1 MNIKEDFIK
10 NTQKDFIDRLKR
22 ILADSFE
29 GVEFFIF
36 CVDVFGFRNINRVYG
51 LEAGDEL
58 LRAIDEF
65 MGRHSE
71 ILTHTRFYSDHFLYL
86 MRYPAGT
93 LTEKIIAER
102 QLRTAEFL
110 VGQQQKYPACRL
122 NFPCGF
128 SRVSLST
135 INEAIEEANFARK
148 EAKRTGHGKTL
159 PYDSEY
165 IRAISAQRK
174 MEEELNLAL
183 HQESFCF
190 FLQPKVDL
198 RTGEI
203 HGAEALVRRQGE
215 NGELISPDKFL
226 PLMESNGSIVEL
238 DLLVCRQVCRFLSE
252 RIKRGLPV
260 VRTSVNLSRLHT
272 QNPDAA
278 ERLHAI
284 AAQYGIPSDL
294 LQFELTETIFL
305 NDFTDA
311 KKLIDK
317 LRLYGYGVAIDDFG
331 SGYAGINIWQELN
344 FDVLKLD
351 KKFLSEN
358 PELKRRNEALLPNLI
373 NISQRLQ
380 TAVLCEGVETE
391 EQCRYLLR
399 LGCTRVQGFYFS
411 KPVPPEKFYETY
423 RILQGKYEL
432 RFAEKKKAGEK
443 GEEKGSQ
450 ASFKRNSRGARFPVH
465 VFAMALCAVFLTVSV
480 LFTFAYQRR
489 STQGQFAEMTAE
501 TLSAYAS
508 EQRSNSLSAVRQQIG
523 ALKTL
528 AAVIGDN
535 SDETLIE
542 AYLRLLNADS
552 EGTVYQY
559 NTIADLDANLSQRP
573 QDEEIVNALKAGETV
588 VSDIYY
594 SESVGG
600 CYCFAAGVP
609 VFAADGSFEGAIR
622 AVVKA
627 SVLTQVSP
635 FPASQGEILGCYLTD
650 LQGNILPTGAQ
661 TEGTGCILDAPLSEY
676 AKNKLRELYGRAET
690 AKAADI
696 ASVRLQ
702 ENAASPIYASLAS
715 LPYNDWNLLIF
726 ITADAASARSQTII
740 SNSIAATA
748 VLLTAMVLV
757 CGIFLF
763 LSKRLQGKLTSED
776 KRYLLLQQFSD
787 TVLFDYDC
795 IKDTMRFTPNAEKLF
810 KVHALVQTS
819 FLKNIERGY
828 VYAGDMEE
836 LKAMLAGRCEQ
847 REARVRFTHPDTDAY
862 FWCLVHFLYLYK
874 KGVLTSVV
882 GKIVDIDDL
891 KQREDRLMEMAETDG
906 LTGFLNKAPAE
917 QQIRAQLEKEQ
928 AGALFMIDAD
938 DFKRINDTYGHILG
952 DKILRGLAER
962 IRDVFGNA
970 NVLGRVGGDELVV
983 FAPQTRN
990 ETDARE
996 KAEALIQRI
1005 AEQTAP
1011 DASPIS
1017 VSIGIALCPRDGAS
1031 FEELFLAADGAMY
1044 RAKREGKHCC
1054 RFAKKE

>member
-10 NTQKDFIDRLKR
+10 NTQRDFLERAEK
-22 ILADSFE
+22 ILTTSSDGA
-29 GVEFFIF
+29 EFFIF

-65 MGRHSE
+65 MAQQPE

-93 LTEKIIAER
+93 PTEKIIAER

-135 INEAIEEANFARK
+135 VEEAIEEANFARK

-165 IRAISAQRK
+165 ICSVTAQRK
-174 MEEELNLAL
+174 MEEKLKLAL
-183 HQESFCF
+183 QQECFCF

-198 RTGEI
+198 KTGEI
-203 HGAEALVRRQGE
+203 HGVEALVRQQGE

-226 PLMESNGSIVEL
+226 PMMESNGSIVEL
-238 DLLVCRQVCRFLSE
+238 DLLVCRQVCRFMAE

-278 ERLHAI
+278 EKLHAI
-284 AAQYGIPSDL
+284 ALQYAIPPKL

-311 KKLIDK
+311 KNLIDK
-317 LRLYGYGVAIDDFG
+317 LRLYGYSVAIDDFG

-358 PELKRRNEALLPNLI
+358 PDLKRRNEALLPNLI

-423 RILQGKYEL
+423 QTIQGKYEL
-432 RFAEKKKAGEK
+432 RFIETKQRTEA
-443 GEEKGSQ
+443 EEKTDQPSV
-450 ASFKRNSRGARFPVH
+450 SKRRSRYARFPVH
-465 VFAMALCAVFLTVSV
+465 VLAMTLCAVFLAVSV
-480 LFTFAYQRR
+480 IFTISYQRR
-489 STQGQFAEMTAE
+489 STQEQFTQMTKE
-501 TLSAYAS
+501 SLSAYAS
-508 EQRSNSLSAVRQQIG
+508 EQKTNSLSVVRQQIG

-535 SDETLIE
+535 SDENLIA

-552 EGTVYQY
+552 EETVYQY
-559 NTIADLDANLSQRP
+559 NTIEDLEANLLQRP
-573 QDEEIVNALKAGETV
+573 QDEEVVNALKAGETV
-588 VSDIYY
+588 VSDVYY

-600 CYCFAAGVP
+600 YYCFAVGVP
-609 VFAADGSFEGAIR
+609 VFSQNESFEGALR
-622 AVVKA
+622 AVVRA
-627 SVLTQVSP
+627 SVLTQISP
-635 FPASQGEILGCYLTD
+635 FPAAQGKILGCYLTD
-650 LQGNILPTGAQ
+650 SQGNILPTK
-661 TEGTGCILDAPLSEY
+661 TDMESTGCILDFPSSAY
-676 AKNKLRELYGRAET
+676 GRKKMRELYGHTGVART
-690 AKAADI
+690 SDV

-702 ENAASPIYASLAS
+702 ESATSPIYASLAS